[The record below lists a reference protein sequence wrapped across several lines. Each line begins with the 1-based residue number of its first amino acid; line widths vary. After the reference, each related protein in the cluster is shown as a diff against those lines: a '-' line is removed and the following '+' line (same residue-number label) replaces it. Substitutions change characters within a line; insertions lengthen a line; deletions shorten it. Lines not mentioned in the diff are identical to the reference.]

1 MGHSGV
7 LILREVH
14 IQLHYGNRLT
24 NSYSLVPIKSK
35 GAASLSLTGDLE
47 FNKDLR
53 KRAIQ
58 LGMHLNENGLWRFHP
73 RNGNPRPPQES
84 ASELPTEEGHWQ
96 LVASKTE
103 KSILT
108 ELGMPW
114 VEPQKRNFNFL
125 ADSKARKS
133 KEPKVKPQ
141 PKATS
146 TPAAEVN
153 VKRGRGRP
161 RKT

>member
-1 MGHSGV
+1 MV
-7 LILREVH
+7 TA
-14 IQLHYGNRLT
+14 LT
-24 NSYSLVPIKSK
+24 KSYSLVPVKSK
-35 GAASLSLTGDLE
+35 GAACLSLTGDLE

-73 RNGNPRPPQES
+73 RNDDPQTTQES

-96 LVASKTE
+96 LIASKTE
-103 KSILT
+103 KSILA

-114 VEPQKRNFNFL
+114 VEPQKRNFSFL
-125 ADSKARKS
+125 TDSNVRRS
-133 KEPKVKPQ
+133 KEPKVKTQ
-141 PKATS
+141 TKAIPTPS
-146 TPAAEVN
+146 TEVK